1 MARHLFASLRPA
13 WRPAAPRSRAR
24 AARGR
29 RLLPLLL
36 LALLVPTA
44 CDNST
49 GSSASDGA
57 DAGAGLDA
65 GSDDLGKLSG
75 SVPTCPF
82 TADRVSELLGKPMKD
97 QGNCAFGDGNGVAS
111 LTITMASEFAGATT
125 YDYQHEQ
132 AGKQYDKV
140 VDLGDRSYLAAKDIA
155 GEAVVVSPKGSY
167 TMIMSSFSM
176 DIATYEQKLRQLLDA
191 LPK

>member
-1 MARHLFASLRPA
+1 M
-13 WRPAAPRSRAR
+13 
-24 AARGR
+24 
-29 RLLPLLL
+29 PLLL
-36 LALLVPTA
+36 LALLVPAA
-44 CDNST
+44 CDSSAD
-49 GSSASDGA
+49 SSASGGA
-57 DAGAGLDA
+57 DAGSGVDA
-65 GSDDLGKLSG
+65 GSDDLGKLAD

-132 AGKQYDKV
+132 AGEQYDKV

-176 DIATYEQKLRQLLDA
+176 DVATYEQKLRQLLDA
-191 LPK
+191 LPA